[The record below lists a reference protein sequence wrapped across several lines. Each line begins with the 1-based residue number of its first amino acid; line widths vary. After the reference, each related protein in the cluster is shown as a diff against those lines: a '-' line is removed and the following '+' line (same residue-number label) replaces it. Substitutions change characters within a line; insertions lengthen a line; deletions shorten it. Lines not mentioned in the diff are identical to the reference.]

1 MFTFEDIF
9 ATIKESEST
18 YNRYNVKAERPEHT
32 LPNDYVIDEEKSV
45 KWNREQVRIHNQQ
58 IALQWKKY
66 RDASLQGWYNFC
78 SDLKEAISNEYGFN
92 KNQVDYIREQ
102 FELTT
107 DLYEVANKAKE
118 ICEFLTDFLSREDS
132 KEVSHN

>member
-1 MFTFEDIF
+1 MLTFEDIF

-18 YNRYNVKAERPEHT
+18 YNRYNVKAEHPEHT
-32 LPNDYVIDEEKSV
+32 LPNDYIIDEEKSV
-45 KWNREQVRIHNQQ
+45 KWNREQVRIHNKQ

-66 RDASLQGWYNFC
+66 RDTSLQGWYNFC

-92 KNQVDYIREQ
+92 ENQVDCIREQ
-102 FELTT
+102 FELAA

-132 KEVSHN
+132 KEDL

>member
-1 MFTFEDIF
+1 MLTFEDIF

-66 RDASLQGWYNFC
+66 RDVSLQGWYNFC
-78 SDLKEAISNEYGFN
+78 SDLKEAISNEYGFSES
-92 KNQVDYIREQ
+92 QVDCIREQ
-102 FELTT
+102 FELAA